1 METDKSTSIIPLS
14 IRWVRSLIHQRIP
27 QIGLKTKI
35 TFLIILIV
43 AGVLLLASYL
53 DYHFA
58 KKDQIDLSLNRNILI
73 AKQIDASIPDQAIRE
88 DLPRLRDEVEEWLL
102 SRPFLME
109 IDVFLFSAKDW
120 DLIVSHSRDTRRTSL
135 ALSKDQINRLK
146 TDKDLSSL
154 HDVGEEQRW

>member
-53 DYHFA
+53 DYHLA
-58 KKDQIDLSLNRNILI
+58 RKDQIDLYLNRNILI
-73 AKQIDASIPDQAIRE
+73 AKQIDASIPDRAIRE
-88 DLPRLRDEVEEWLL
+88 DLSHIRDEVGQRPLL
-102 SRPFLME
+102 PPRRGRGEMVGSGGSPSSGNKSDRWNSVGQLSGGSPT
-109 IDVFLFSAKDW
+109 LFK
-120 DLIVSHSRDTRRTSL
+120 
-135 ALSKDQINRLK
+135 
-146 TDKDLSSL
+146 
-154 HDVGEEQRW
+154 